1 MKAQR
6 SGFHLER
13 RSDKMS
19 EPSGLPG
26 GEGYGV
32 RSDEDAIAGRALDL
46 ADTLLRK

>member
-1 MKAQR
+1 
-6 SGFHLER
+6 
-13 RSDKMS
+13 MS

-46 ADTLLRK
+46 AESLLTK